1 MKQGENAYS
10 DEQYDHALDLA
21 IQKAEDYLQP
31 FSSMIWEKSMRLS
44 GTAKRMAD

>member
-10 DEQYDHALDLA
+10 DEQYDHAFYLA

-31 FSSMIWEKSMRLS
+31 FFK
-44 GTAKRMAD
+44 